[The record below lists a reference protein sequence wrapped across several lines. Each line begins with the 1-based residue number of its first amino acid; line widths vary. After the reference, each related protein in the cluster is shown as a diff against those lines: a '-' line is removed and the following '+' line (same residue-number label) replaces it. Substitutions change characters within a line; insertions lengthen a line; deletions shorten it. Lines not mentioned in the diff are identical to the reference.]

1 MAVLPIHL
9 TTYGLTQLASG
20 TFAPDRLVLGE
31 GIPGAPHDQLTTAL
45 TDVIKTLIS
54 PGDVVQFTAQE
65 VGDDVRLH
73 VVSFDDSGDTY
84 TLREFGLADA
94 TGLLAVYGEGT
105 DIAVKGVAALH
116 FEFDMTLAN
125 AEPGDV
131 VIGPTAYLLPA
142 ATEGQTGVVQLAT
155 SGETATG
162 AATDRAV
169 SPARLKERTDLLAKL
184 AGGNALSGNQTL
196 ATGAFQVT
204 TGEFEYTAKRTKAI
218 LLNPM
223 SALPM
228 TAGWAFVPTLSGGM
242 PTVGYWEC
250 STDGALL
257 AYPLDELRRAGFEV
271 QEVKVNWENTGASG
285 RVGNNRLKFGVR
297 RSFQL
302 IGTVGIGGAAGGAVG
317 TPADADDGGAGSGTL
332 TLTYSVAPDVS
343 PTSTEA
349 HYLVI
354 KAGSPSSGGNKDRVW
369 GVQVTVLDPGPR
381 GL

>member
-9 TTYGLTQLASG
+9 TTYGLTQLAGG
-20 TFAPDRLVLGE
+20 TFAPDRLVLGD

-84 TLREFGLADA
+84 TLREFALADA

-131 VIGPTAYLLPA
+131 VIGPTAYLLPV

-204 TGEFEYTAKRTKAI
+204 AGEFEYTTKRTKTI

-223 SALPM
+223 SP
-228 TAGWAFVPTLSGGM
+228 
-242 PTVGYWEC
+242 
-250 STDGALL
+250 
-257 AYPLDELRRAGFEV
+257 
-271 QEVKVNWENTGASG
+271 
-285 RVGNNRLKFGVR
+285 
-297 RSFQL
+297 
-302 IGTVGIGGAAGGAVG
+302 
-317 TPADADDGGAGSGTL
+317 
-332 TLTYSVAPDVS
+332 
-343 PTSTEA
+343 
-349 HYLVI
+349 
-354 KAGSPSSGGNKDRVW
+354 
-369 GVQVTVLDPGPR
+369 
-381 GL
+381 